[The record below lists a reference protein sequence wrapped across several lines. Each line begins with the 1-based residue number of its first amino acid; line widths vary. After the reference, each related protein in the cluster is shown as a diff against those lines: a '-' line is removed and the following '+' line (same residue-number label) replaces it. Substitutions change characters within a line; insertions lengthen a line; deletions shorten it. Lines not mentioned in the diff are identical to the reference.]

1 MKWWSLGRLGL
12 RARIVAGSAILAIAI
27 GSVGVVVT
35 LEQTSRRLRDAAAS
49 APEAPAVGQP
59 RQGPMVQQP
68 NLPGPEGPRLGT
80 PAERKAEGRVVDRVI
95 ATSRR
100 RGLLT
105 VTGLAALSVVAAWVL
120 SGRLVRPIRRMTDTA
135 RLVTTAGSGKRIG
148 LVGPHDEVHELADT
162 IDEMLDR
169 LDRSFETQRRF
180 VSDASH
186 ELRTPLSIL
195 RAEADVSLDDG
206 SMSPEALR
214 ASMQRIG
221 TELDRMSSLVE
232 SLLHLSRAETLI
244 SVAPLDLATA
254 CEEALANAARLRVGP
269 RTVRTN
275 LGPAPVVGDPLLIDR
290 LVGNLVEN
298 AFRHTPIDGL
308 ICVRTSTE
316 LGSSKLSVEN
326 DGQVFAD
333 DEVGE
338 LSARF
343 RRGGPSRSRGDGHGL
358 GLAIVRAIAET
369 HGASLTM
376 HPRPTGGLSVTVAFA
391 APTAG

>member
-1 MKWWSLGRLGL
+1 MKSWSFGQLGL
-12 RARIVAGSAILAIAI
+12 RARIVVGSALLAIAI

-35 LEQTSRRLRDAAAS
+35 VEQTSRRLRNAAAP
-49 APEAPAVGQP
+49 APEAPPSGQP
-59 RQGPMVQQP
+59 PHGRTPLQP
-68 NLPGPEGPRLGT
+68 QLPPQEGPRLGT
-80 PAERKAEGRVVDRVI
+80 PAERQAEGRVVGRVI
-95 ATSRR
+95 SASRR

-105 VTGLAALSVVAAWVL
+105 VTGLAGLSVLAAWVL

-135 RLVTTAGSGKRIG
+135 RLVTSPGSGNRIG
-148 LVGPHDEVHELADT
+148 LVGPNDEVHELADT

-195 RAEADVSLDDG
+195 RAEVDVSLDDG

-221 TELDRMSSLVE
+221 AELDRTSSLVE

-244 SVAPLDLATA
+244 SVERHDLATA
-254 CEEALANAARLRVGP
+254 CEEALANASRLRVGS
-269 RTVRTN
+269 RNVQTN
-275 LGPAPVVGDPLLIDR
+275 LIPAPVFGDPLLIDR

-298 AFRHTPIDGL
+298 AFRHSPIDGL
-308 ICVRTSTE
+308 ICVRTDSAE
-316 LGSSKLSVEN
+316 NGFSKLWVEN
-326 DGQVFAD
+326 DGQIYAD
-333 DEVGE
+333 GEVGE

-369 HGASLTM
+369 HGASLTI
-376 HPRPTGGLSVTVAFA
+376 HRRPTGGLRVTVAFTPA
-391 APTAG
+391 AG